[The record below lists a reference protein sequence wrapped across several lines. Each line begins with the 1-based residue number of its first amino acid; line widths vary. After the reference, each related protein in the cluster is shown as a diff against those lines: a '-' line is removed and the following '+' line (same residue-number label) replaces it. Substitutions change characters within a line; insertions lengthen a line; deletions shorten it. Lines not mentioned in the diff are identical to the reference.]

1 MIKVRRVRTY
11 IPGLDEILYG
21 GIPDRS
27 IVLVSGG
34 PGTGKSILG
43 KQFLY
48 NGLTRGEAGLFVA
61 LEEHPV
67 SVLRSFHHFGWKV
80 DEYEKQGKF
89 AIIDA
94 FTGGYGAAA
103 QREKYVVKNTDDVHE
118 LADVLR
124 SAIKDLNAK
133 RIVIDSVSTL
143 YLTKPA
149 MARGTVMTLKR
160 IISGLGC
167 TAIFVSQVS
176 VGERGFGG
184 PGVEHAV
191 DGIIR
196 LDLDEIEGVMYR
208 SIIVWKMRDTKI
220 SMVRHP
226 MDITDEGIVVQWD
239 KYLKVTNVS
248 ASVQDL
254 PQKEVEEM
262 KKAVKEV
269 EEEEKAK
276 VKEKKVEEEEE
287 EEEYLDEEVEDKS

>member
-1 MIKVRRVRTY
+1 MYVKRVRTY
-11 IPGLDEILYG
+11 IPGMDEILYG
-21 GIPDRS
+21 GIPERN

-34 PGTGKSILG
+34 PGTGKSIMA
-43 KQFLY
+43 KQFIY
-48 NGLTRGEAGLFVA
+48 NGLTRGESGIFVA

-67 SVLRSFHHFGWKV
+67 SVLRSFHHFGWDVTK
-80 DEYEKQGKF
+80 YEKEGKF

-94 FTGGYGAAA
+94 FTGGYGSAA
-103 QREKYVVKNTDDVHE
+103 QKEKYVVKNIDDVKE
-118 LADVLR
+118 LGEILR
-124 SAIKDLNAK
+124 TAIKEMKAT
-133 RIVIDSVSTL
+133 RVAIDSVSTL

-149 MARGTVMTLKR
+149 MARSIVMTLKR

-196 LDLDEIEGVMYR
+196 MDLDEVEGKMYR

-226 MDITDEGIVVQWD
+226 MEITDNGIVVEWD
-239 KYLKVTNVS
+239 KYLKITNFK
-248 ASVQDL
+248 AEIQPL
-254 PQKEVEEM
+254 PKEEVEEM
-262 KKAVKEV
+262 KKSLEVKEKV
-269 EEEEKAK
+269 EEIEIEEEE
-276 VKEKKVEEEEE
+276 
-287 EEEYLDEEVEDKS
+287 